1 MQNREFRPGFRCS
14 ALDAVVL
21 AAGILASFA
30 IGRQGGWMSFVIPYV
45 VGHFFLFCNVFR
57 ISRRLELLWAVL
69 FVALA
74 LLTVT
79 SGRPGWPTTIA
90 VSFAA
95 TLVVIGLAL
104 RQPSYHGI
112 GWKRWNPELHD
123 WWLAT
128 HMER

>member
-21 AAGILASFA
+21 AAGILASFTM
-30 IGRQGGWMSFVIPYV
+30 GLQGGWMSFVIPYV

-57 ISRRLELLWAVL
+57 IARRSELLWAVV

-74 LLTVT
+74 LLTIS
-79 SGRPGWPTTIA
+79 SGRPGWPATIA
-90 VSFAA
+90 ISF
-95 TLVVIGLAL
+95 TVTVVVIGLAL
-104 RQPSYHGI
+104 RRPSYHGI
-112 GWKRWNPELHD
+112 GWRRLNPELHS

-128 HMER
+128 HPEH